1 MNKRRAID
9 YGILGLFLLL
19 FFLNTVSHDYFCREE
34 LHTVCGPLHSI
45 FSSPMPAVAANISF
59 LPPSLPLFTWN
70 HDHILR
76 PDFIKNIFHP
86 PD

>member
-1 MNKRRAID
+1 VNKRRAFD

-19 FFLNTVSHDYFCREE
+19 FFLTTVSHDYFCHEE

-45 FSSPMPAVAANISF
+45 FIPSQAATWGSVIS
-59 LPPSLPLFTWN
+59 LPPSLAFLTWSQ
-70 HDHILR
+70 DQALR
-76 PDFIKNIFHP
+76 PEFIKNIFHP

>member
-1 MNKRRAID
+1 MNRRRPFN
-9 YGILGLFLLL
+9 YGILGLFLVL

-34 LHTVCGPLHSI
+34 LHTVCGPLHA
-45 FSSPMPAVAANISF
+45 FLKSSEPSAAENILG
-59 LPPSLPLFTWN
+59 LPPSLPLLTWN

>member
-1 MNKRRAID
+1 MNKRNAFS
-9 YGILGLFLLL
+9 YAILGAFLLL
-19 FFLNTVSHDYFCREE
+19 FFLNTVSHDYFCRDE

-45 FSSPMPAVAANISF
+45 LMTSEPSAAENILG
-59 LPPSLPLFTWN
+59 LPPSLPLLVWN

-76 PDFIKNIFHP
+76 PDFIRNIFHP

>member
-1 MNKRRAID
+1 MTKGKAFNYA
-9 YGILGLFLLL
+9 ILGAFLLL
-19 FFLNTVSHDYFCREE
+19 FFLNTVSHDYFCHDE

-45 FSSPMPAVAANISF
+45 LTSPEPSGAENILG
-59 LPPSLPLFTWN
+59 LPPSLPLLACN
-70 HDHILR
+70 YSHVVR